1 MADEQVSDLVFVVKN
16 NKRRERITAID
27 NEIDENFVKQSELRL
42 MNDYL

>member
-1 MADEQVSDLVFVVKN
+1 MSDLVFVVKIN
-16 NKRRERITAID
+16 NRRERITAID